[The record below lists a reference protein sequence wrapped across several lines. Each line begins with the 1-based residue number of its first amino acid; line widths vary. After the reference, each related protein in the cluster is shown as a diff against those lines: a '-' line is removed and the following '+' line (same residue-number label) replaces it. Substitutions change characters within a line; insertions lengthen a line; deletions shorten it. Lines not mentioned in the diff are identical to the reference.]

1 MKKVFGFITLGV
13 LLVGTLSCKGSLKKG
28 IGIRGTWCK
37 EDMIILNEDTFKV
50 QERIG
55 DSLLIVYCYPEDYE
69 SCFLIKRESN
79 GYYYVLQEGISISSI
94 ENTQDFAL
102 IDDRTIYN
110 VRNNGTF
117 TLPWNASYLY
127 YLGMC
132 KDKAVFTEQDSI
144 YFSDGRCVALRDDS
158 YCKRSDKEG
167 EVVLVKGVR
176 KLSVSLETLYH
187 FKNTA
192 PVSDPSIYRFIGHY
206 GTTSKRENEDEFFGL
221 NVSLDIPVGDTN
233 SDKAIRKWMT
243 SAIKDDAFS
252 MFGCPID
259 VFEGNSSTL
268 QEMKLTLEQYGT
280 LWEQLY
286 RSYGG
291 EEESY
296 TFRIYC
302 DVSVRK
308 VVDCKDYTTYYYASS
323 LYEGGLH
330 DLPRSYYITYDKRLK
345 KILTASDALKKSKLR
360 LFRNE
365 ALKSIHQEY
374 DEKSGRE
381 SDWKDFTRSV
391 FSFHSPMVYLSGVDE
406 NMLALLE
413 HDYMCDEWSG
423 WGYPTD
429 KAFTLDNFPL
439 PHLAVLPEGIVLT
452 YHPYQIDCFA
462 SGEYHIVIPFDRV
475 ESCLQYGYHHD
486 KKDLPKLEQFI
497 K

>member
-1 MKKVFGFITLGV
+1 M
-13 LLVGTLSCKGSLKKG
+13 
-28 IGIRGTWCK
+28 
-37 EDMIILNEDTFKV
+37 
-50 QERIG
+50 
-55 DSLLIVYCYPEDYE
+55 
-69 SCFLIKRESN
+69 
-79 GYYYVLQEGISISSI
+79 
-94 ENTQDFAL
+94 
-102 IDDRTIYN
+102 
-110 VRNNGTF
+110 
-117 TLPWNASYLY
+117 
-127 YLGMC
+127 
-132 KDKAVFTEQDSI
+132 
-144 YFSDGRCVALRDDS
+144 
-158 YCKRSDKEG
+158 
-167 EVVLVKGVR
+167 
-176 KLSVSLETLYH
+176 
-187 FKNTA
+187 
-192 PVSDPSIYRFIGHY
+192 
-206 GTTSKRENEDEFFGL
+206 
-221 NVSLDIPVGDTN
+221 GDTN

-462 SGEYHIVIPFDRV
+462 SGEYHIVIPLTGLNLVCSMVIIMIKRT
-475 ESCLQYGYHHD
+475 CLNWNSLSNRCFLIFGKH
-486 KKDLPKLEQFI
+486 I
-497 K
+497 

>member
-50 QERIG
+50 QEKIG

-192 PVSDPSIYRFIGHY
+192 PVSDPSI
-206 GTTSKRENEDEFFGL
+206 S
-221 NVSLDIPVGDTN
+221 
-233 SDKAIRKWMT
+233 
-243 SAIKDDAFS
+243 
-252 MFGCPID
+252 
-259 VFEGNSSTL
+259 
-268 QEMKLTLEQYGT
+268 
-280 LWEQLY
+280 
-286 RSYGG
+286 
-291 EEESY
+291 
-296 TFRIYC
+296 
-302 DVSVRK
+302 
-308 VVDCKDYTTYYYASS
+308 
-323 LYEGGLH
+323 
-330 DLPRSYYITYDKRLK
+330 
-345 KILTASDALKKSKLR
+345 
-360 LFRNE
+360 
-365 ALKSIHQEY
+365 
-374 DEKSGRE
+374 
-381 SDWKDFTRSV
+381 
-391 FSFHSPMVYLSGVDE
+391 
-406 NMLALLE
+406 
-413 HDYMCDEWSG
+413 
-423 WGYPTD
+423 
-429 KAFTLDNFPL
+429 
-439 PHLAVLPEGIVLT
+439 
-452 YHPYQIDCFA
+452 
-462 SGEYHIVIPFDRV
+462 
-475 ESCLQYGYHHD
+475 
-486 KKDLPKLEQFI
+486 
-497 K
+497 